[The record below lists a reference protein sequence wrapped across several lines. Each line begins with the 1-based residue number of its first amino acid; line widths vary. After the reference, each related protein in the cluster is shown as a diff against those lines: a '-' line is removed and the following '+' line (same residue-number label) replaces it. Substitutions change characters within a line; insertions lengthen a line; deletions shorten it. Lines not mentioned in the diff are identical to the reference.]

1 MTIFILYTILYIIT
15 TIGIFFVATLVFL
28 RQSNRLNKSFA
39 LFSTFLGLWVLLQFI
54 AQLTHQIAPE
64 FALGLLNI
72 TLALPAFF
80 GVGFYHFVLHY
91 TGKLPLT
98 QNAPRRDYIF
108 PFVAAGMVFIP
119 GLMYDHI
126 LISESGIVVSGTI
139 MYYLLVAV
147 VAAYVIWG
155 ITRLLQYLRH
165 GSNRDMHYRTAFLLW
180 GVTVATVMI
189 LGAILFLP
197 DVIWSQISI
206 PGGVLAM
213 VSLFGYAIIK
223 HRLFDI
229 RLIVVC
235 LLAYLLSLLVVAGLY
250 ALLAFVVFAQL
261 LKVEGMSA
269 GQELSFVLIAIVLAL
284 TFAPMKRFFD
294 RVTRAIFY
302 QDAYDTQQVLDDI
315 GTALVSK
322 VDLKRL
328 VKESLTLLRTAL
340 KSQYI
345 TLVLI
350 DTDSGSVDRT
360 MGVGRGPQL
369 ADVYPSIVRRAATLI
384 VTDEL
389 DVNQDGALY
398 RTLQKSDVGVAA
410 NLETSKELIGYIVYG
425 VKANGRIYSSDDLKL
440 IRIATDSL
448 AVAVQNALRF
458 EEIAHFNETLQG
470 QVRDATAELRESNKK
485 LKSLDEAKDEF
496 ISMASHQLRTP
507 LTSVKGYLSMVLD
520 GDAGKLNPTQ
530 HQLVE
535 QAFASSQRMV
545 YLISDFL
552 NVSRLQTGKFTIER
566 TPVILSNVV
575 RQEVDQLKSTAE
587 SRNLTI
593 QCNVPSDFPVLQLDE
608 GKLRQAIMNFIDN
621 AIFYSRP
628 GGVIQVDLIKNA
640 TDLVLT
646 VQDSGIGVPVSERH
660 HLFTKFYRASNAR
673 KARPDGTGIG
683 LFMAKKVVVAHGGSI
698 LFNSVEDKGSTFG
711 FRLPLKQP
719 PLAAEDHSKELKQ

>member
-1 MTIFILYTILYIIT
+1 MTIFILYTILYLIT
-15 TIGIFFVATLVFL
+15 TIGIFFVAALVFL
-28 RQSNRLNKSFA
+28 RQNNRLNKSFA
-39 LFSTFLGLWVLLQFI
+39 LFTTFLGLWVLLQFV
-54 AQLTHQIAPE
+54 AQLTHELAPL
-64 FALGLLNI
+64 FAIGVFNI

-80 GVGFYHFVLHY
+80 AVEFYHFVLRY
-91 TGKLPLT
+91 VGKMAMT
-98 QNAPRRDYIF
+98 RSSPRRDYIF
-108 PFVAAGMVFIP
+108 PFIAAAAIFIP
-119 GLMYDHI
+119 GLMYDHV
-126 LISESGIVVSGTI
+126 LINEAGIVVTGTVA
-139 MYYLLVAV
+139 YYVLVAV
-147 VAAYVIWG
+147 VAAYVLWG
-155 ITRLLQYLRH
+155 VKYLLQYLRR
-165 GSNRDMHYRTAFLLW
+165 STNRDVHYRTAFLLW
-180 GVTVATVMI
+180 GVVVATVLI
-189 LGAILFLP
+189 LGAILLLP

-206 PGGVLAM
+206 PFGVLM
-213 VSLFGYAIIK
+213 LVSLFGYAIIK

-229 RLIVVC
+229 RLIVVR

-250 ALLAFVVFAQL
+250 ALLAFVIFAQL
-261 LKVEGMSA
+261 LDVNGMNA

-294 RVTRAIFY
+294 RITRAIFY

-315 GTALVSK
+315 GTALVNRIE
-322 VDLKRL
+322 VKRL
-328 VKESLTLLRTAL
+328 VRESLTLLRSAM

-345 TLVLI
+345 VMVI
-350 DTDSGSVDRT
+350 INKESGGVERT
-360 MGVGRGPQL
+360 FGVGRGPQL
-369 ADVYPSIVRRAATLI
+369 TDVYPSIVRHAAALT

-389 DVNQDGALY
+389 DANQDATLY
-398 RTLQKSDVGVAA
+398 RTLQKSDVGVVA

-425 VKANGRIYSSDDLKL
+425 TKANGRIYSTDDLKL

-458 EEIAHFNETLQG
+458 EEISHFNETLQA
-470 QVRDATAELRESNKK
+470 QVREATSELRESNKK

-507 LTSVKGYLSMVLD
+507 LTSVKGYLSMVLE

-530 HQLVE
+530 HQLLE

-575 RQEVDQLKSTAE
+575 QQEVNQLKSTAD

-593 QCNVPSDFPVLQLDE
+593 ECSVPSNFPVIQLDE
-608 GKLRQAIMNFIDN
+608 SKIRQAIMNFLDN

-628 GGVIQVDLIKNA
+628 GGVIKVDLIKNA
-640 TDLVLT
+640 TDLILT
-646 VQDSGIGVPVSERH
+646 VQDSGIGVPMSERH
-660 HLFTKFYRASNAR
+660 HLFTKFYRATNAR
-673 KARPDGTGIG
+673 TARPDGTGIG

-698 LFNSVEDKGSTFG
+698 IFNSVEGKGSTFG

-719 PLAAEDHSKELKQ
+719 ALTEDQMKELKQ